1 MSVDY
6 RAIYGYGYHINADM
20 CAEMDEEKFEE
31 FIDHDLTHIINSW
44 GENSDYFFGIVVC
57 SADDYAPIEVIP
69 FTEYEHGDFIR
80 MVNTFHHFFPEVVMA
95 PKHYVIQQVS

>member
-6 RAIYGYGYHINADM
+6 RAIYGYGYHITADM

-31 FIDHDLTHIINSW
+31 FIDHDMTHIICGW
-44 GENSDYFFGIVVC
+44 ADNSDYFFGIVVR

-69 FTEYEHGDFIR
+69 FTEYEHDDFIR
-80 MVNTFHHFFPEVVMA
+80 MVDTFHRFFPEVVAA
-95 PKHYVIQQVS
+95 PKHYVIQQIS

>member
-6 RAIYGYGYHINADM
+6 MAIYGYGYHINADM

-31 FIDHDLTHIINSW
+31 FIDHDMTHTINGW
-44 GENSDYFFGIVVC
+44 REGSDYFFGIMVRC
-57 SADDYAPIEVIP
+57 ADEYEPITVIP

-80 MVNTFHHFFPEVVMA
+80 MVNTFHRFFPEVVMA
-95 PKHYVIQQVS
+95 PKHYVIQQIS